1 MAKSE
6 PRKILERE
14 DVENIRKMIWRG
26 KDEDYLDGW
35 KFYARRAFDKE
46 VVVPE
51 KRKDG
56 FYEGLHDARMFAKA
70 LYVRTAK
77 LAAVPEEKP
86 EAAPAA
92 PAPPAVKGNREWNRK
107 KWVDNEMSRFLKATG
122 MKVAELADRMGIAPA
137 TASHI
142 ITGRGK
148 MSRRT
153 SELLKTAIS
162 EWEKEKTAL

>member
-6 PRKILERE
+6 PRKIIDRE
-14 DVENIRKMIWRG
+14 DVENLREMIWRG

-77 LAAVPEEKP
+77 LAAVPEEKS
-86 EAAPAA
+86 EAAPAE

-107 KWVDNEMSRFLKATG
+107 KWADNEMSRFLKATG

-142 ITGRGK
+142 VTGQGK
-148 MSRRT
+148 MSRKT
-153 SELLKTAIS
+153 AELLKAAIS